1 MSSPAILL
9 ITSPIPRPPVVPFIT
24 DSHSLF
30 LSGIHHQ
37 SLRPLDEA
45 HEDILLTLRG
55 EGEAGTGVGPM
66 SAAVGGGSKTVDGAP
81 GSPGVWLE
89 IYFTSESP
97 RLLIDLGGGAIY
109 SVEGG

>member
-1 MSSPAILL
+1 MLSPAVPL
-9 ITSPIPRPPVVPFIT
+9 ITSPVPRPPIVPFVT

-66 SAAVGGGSKTVDGAP
+66 SAAVGGCSQTADGAP
-81 GSPGVWLE
+81 CSPGVRFE
-89 IYFTSESP
+89 VCFASESP
-97 RLLIDLGGGAIY
+97 RLLIDLGGGPIY
-109 SVEGG
+109 SVEGD